1 MTESELKIELNKLK
15 VPEEW
20 YSINEGIKFDAYI
33 LNKIYYFWE
42 YFYFDERGEKNEY
55 KKFDNEN
62 DACNFFLE
70 KLKREM
76 EIYH

>member
-62 DACNFFLE
+62 DACNFF
-70 KLKREM
+70 
-76 EIYH
+76 